1 MLGNISIAFFI
12 DSSLINSL
20 KERVIFWLFFKPV
33 KIFGLV
39 DSNLGGIESIGP
51 PGGTLTDAHE
61 NNINKYIN
69 LFK

>member
-1 MLGNISIAFFI
+1 MGSEMCIR
-12 DSSLINSL
+12 DS
-20 KERVIFWLFFKPV
+20 
-33 KIFGLV
+33 
-39 DSNLGGIESIGP
+39 SNLGGIESIGP